1 MSFLSI
7 FDTSVGILLGR
18 TGLLQSNKDMLFS
31 IYVLSA
37 GLTKKET
44 LETLETE
51 ETQATL
57 FLRKSE
63 EYLCENQILN
73 CALLAVKEKIMLKI
87 TEIAI
92 GQDMVV
98 PSKERNL
105 GISAKMF

>member
-51 ETQATL
+51 ET
-57 FLRKSE
+57 
-63 EYLCENQILN
+63 
-73 CALLAVKEKIMLKI
+73 
-87 TEIAI
+87 
-92 GQDMVV
+92 
-98 PSKERNL
+98 
-105 GISAKMF
+105 